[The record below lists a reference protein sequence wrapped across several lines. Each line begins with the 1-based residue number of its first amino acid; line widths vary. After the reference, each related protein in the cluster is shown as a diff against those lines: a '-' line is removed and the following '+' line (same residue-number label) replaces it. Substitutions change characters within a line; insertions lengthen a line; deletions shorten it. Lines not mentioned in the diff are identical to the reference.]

1 MIKKCKVCYKI
12 IKEEYQKC
20 KMIDYGSFSNIFSI
34 CNKNLVIKNFLEFNR
49 ELKVGDIILNLNK
62 PYLLKPIKI
71 KNLQIIYPRIY
82 GQTFGDYFD
91 INVMDSEDNKYQ
103 VVKKIFDIFLD
114 LENSGFNHFDVSPGN
129 IMIDKDTNKIYLI
142 DYNYISNKF
151 LENQYLGSYGYVPPE
166 KILDNRVIFNKFDIY
181 SFGCIVGECVFRNK
195 LFRITNFNK
204 YNTLQAFLDKQ
215 IKLSL
220 KRINNKKIK
229 NFYQILLTNSLQL
242 DYKKRKSFKEINFL
256 LNN

>member
-1 MIKKCKVCYKI
+1 MIKKCKVCNEI

-34 CNKNLVIKNFLEFNR
+34 CNKNLIIKNFLEFNR
-49 ELKVGDIILNLNK
+49 ELEISNIISNLNK

-71 KNLQIIYPRIY
+71 KNLQIIYPRIN
-82 GQTFGDYFD
+82 GLTFRNYFD
-91 INVMDSEDNKYQ
+91 INVIDSEDNKYQ
-103 VVKKIFDIFLD
+103 VIKKIFDILLD
-114 LENSGFNHFDVSPGN
+114 LENTGFNHFDISPGN
-129 IMIDKDTNKIYLI
+129 IMIENHTNKIYLI
-142 DYNYISNKF
+142 DYNYISNKC
-151 LENQYLGSYGYVPPE
+151 LEKIYLGSYGYVPPE
-166 KILDNRVIFNKFDIY
+166 KILYNQVIFNKFDIY
-181 SFGCIVGECVFRNK
+181 SFGCIVGEYIFRNK

-204 YNTLQAFLDKQ
+204 YNTLQSFLDKQ

-220 KRINNKKIK
+220 KRINNNKIK

-242 DYKKRKSFKEINFL
+242 DYIKRKSFNEINFL